1 MILQSLV
8 DLYDRRAGSPDRAE
22 RPAPIGFE
30 TKAIAFI
37 LEIDRDGRLVQISDM
52 RQQDG
57 KRLVGAEE
65 LVPQGTKKTSG
76 VAANLLWDTAEY
88 VLGCAVELKGKATT
102 VERLR
107 QQHAAFRMRIETL
120 PESAKTDDGVRAV
133 LAFLDQLNLDNLSR
147 LPTWEVIRT
156 TNPTM
161 TFRLTHDAELV
172 CQRVAVRQAWL
183 DQLSAEAPDRF
194 CLVSGAQ
201 VAIERLHPPIK
212 GVWGAQTSG
221 ANVVSFNLEAFNSYG
236 KSQGDNAPVGKTS
249 AAKYTTALND
259 LLARDSRQRVQ
270 VGDTSTVFWA
280 ERRNRFEDD
289 FLLMIGEPR
298 KDDPTA
304 GVERV
309 RSLYQSIHDGRYL
322 GEVCGDDRFFVLGLA
337 PNAARIAV
345 RFWQVDTVGALVR
358 RFTQWFDD
366 TAIEHGPNQPDHL
379 SLFRLLTACAA
390 QGKAE
395 NVPPNLGGDVLRAI
409 LAGTI
414 YPQSWLHAAVRRCRA
429 NQSVD
434 YPRAAAIKA
443 CLNRRATNHEEKLT
457 VSLDPNN
464 NHVAYRLGRLF
475 AVFERIQ
482 EEANPGINSTIRDRY
497 FGAASSNPLVVF
509 PTLNRLK
516 NHHLSKLESR
526 GRARNLEK
534 LIGEIVDGLPGAQ
547 PFPAMM
553 SLADQG
559 RFAVGYYHQRQH
571 SSTYRSHSEPETT
584 P

>member
-30 TKAIAFI
+30 AKAIAFI

-76 VAANLLWDTAEY
+76 VAANLLWDSAEY
-88 VLGCAVELKGKATT
+88 VLGCAVVLKGKATS

-201 VAIERLHPPIK
+201 AAIERLHPPIK
-212 GVWGAQTSG
+212 GVWGARTSG
-221 ANVVSFNLEAFNSYG
+221 ANIVSFNLEAFNSYG

-298 KDDPTA
+298 KDEPTA

-337 PNAARIAV
+337 PNAARLAV
-345 RFWQVDTVGALVR
+345 RFWHVDTVGALVR
-358 RFTQWFDD
+358 RFAQWFDD
-366 TAIEHGPNQPDHL
+366 TAIDHGPNQPDHL
-379 SLFRLLTACAA
+379 SLFRLLTACAV

-414 YPQSWLHAAVRRCRA
+414 YPQSWLHAVVRRCRA
-429 NQSVD
+429 NQAVD
-434 YPRAAAIKA
+434 HPRAAAIKA
-443 CLNRRATNHEEKLT
+443 CLNRQASNHEEKLT
-457 VSLDPNN
+457 VSLDPDN

-482 EEANPGINSTIRDRY
+482 EEANPGINSTVRDRY

-547 PFPAMM
+547 PFPATM

-571 SSTYRSHSEPETT
+571 SSTYRTHSEPETT

>member
-30 TKAIAFI
+30 FKAIAFV
-37 LEIDRDGRLVQISDM
+37 LEVDRDGQLVQISDL
-52 RQQDG
+52 RRQDG
-57 KRLVGAEE
+57 RRHVGTME
-65 LVPQGTKKTSG
+65 LVPQGAKKTSG

-88 VLGCAVELKGKATT
+88 VLGCAVQLKGKATSA
-102 VERLR
+102 ERLR
-107 QQHAAFRMRIETL
+107 QQHAAFRMLIETL
-120 PESAKTDDGVRAV
+120 PESAKADDGVRAV
-133 LAFLDQLNLDNLSR
+133 RAFLDQVDLDVLSK
-147 LPTWEVIRT
+147 LPAWEVIRT
-156 TNPTM
+156 TNPIM

-183 DQLSAEAPDRF
+183 DQLSNIAPDKV
-194 CLVSGAQ
+194 CLVSGKQA
-201 VAIERLHPPIK
+201 ATERLHPRIK

-221 ANVVSFNLEAFNSYG
+221 ADVVSFNLEAFNSYG
-236 KSQGDNAPVGKTS
+236 KNQGDNAPVGKTS
-249 AAKYTTALND
+249 VAKYTTALND
-259 LLARDSRQRVQ
+259 LLARNSRQRVQ

-280 ERRNRFEDD
+280 ERRNGFEDA
-289 FLLMIGEPR
+289 FLLLIGETQQ
-298 KDDPTA
+298 DDPST
-304 GVERV
+304 GTERV
-309 RSLYQSIHDGRYL
+309 RSLYQSIHDGQYL
-322 GEVCGDDRFFVLGLA
+322 RGVCGDDRFFVLGLA

-358 RFTQWFDD
+358 RFAQWFDD
-366 TAIEHGPNQPDHL
+366 TAIEHGRNQSDHL

-409 LAGTI
+409 LAGTH

-443 CLNRRATNHEEKLT
+443 CLNRRATNHQEKLT
-457 VSLDPNN
+457 VSLDLDN

-571 SSTYRSHSEPETT
+571 SSTYRTQSESETT